1 VHPPAASS
9 FSFEPLFVLLAIAAV
24 AFYVR
29 EARSAGT
36 GRRILFGLGIACI
49 VVPLNSPLETIATHY
64 LLMAHLAQNAI
75 SADFAPPLLILGMP
89 PETRAALQRRGGRLF
104 ARATAPAFAGLVWL
118 VVWYG
123 VHLAAVYD
131 FLLRHQILLNGEHL
145 LLITVGL
152 LFWWPVLSGL
162 EGSLE
167 APGGLLY
174 LFLAFATSAF
184 LGLALTFLPS
194 FYSYYQ
200 HTPRLWGLSPDADQN
215 IGGSLMAGEQSA
227 VFVAGMCW
235 VFFRLLEENDPDAI
249 DESIGPIDEADP
261 VRPASPPDGQEQR

>member
-1 VHPPAASS
+1 MSAPSASS
-9 FSFEPLFVLLAIAAV
+9 FSFEPLFIVLAAIAVLL
-24 AFYVR
+24 YVR
-29 EARSAGT
+29 YARTAGT
-36 GRRILFGLGIACI
+36 GRRVLFGLGIACI

-75 SADFAPPLLILGMP
+75 SADIAPPLLILGLP
-89 PETRAALQRRGGRLF
+89 PEARASLQRRGG
-104 ARATAPAFAGLVWL
+104 AAFASITRPAIAGNVWL
-118 VVWYG
+118 VTWYG
-123 VHLAAVYD
+123 VHLTVIYD
-131 FLLRHQILLNGEHL
+131 FLLEHQILLNLEHSV
-145 LLITVGL
+145 LISVGL

-194 FYSYYQ
+194 FYPYYQ

-227 VFVAGMCW
+227 VFVTGMCW
-235 VFFRLLEENDPDAI
+235 VFFRLLEDDEDEI
-249 DESIGPIDEADP
+249 DESIGPLPDEQAE
-261 VRPASPPDGQEQR
+261 R

>member
-1 VHPPAASS
+1 MGAPPASS
-9 FSFEPLFVLLAIAAV
+9 FSFEPLFIVLPALAAV
-24 AFYVR
+24 LYWR
-29 EARSAGT
+29 YARTAGT
-36 GRRILFGLGIACI
+36 GRRVLFGLGLACI
-49 VVPLNSPLETIATHY
+49 VAPLNSPLETIATHY

-75 SADFAPPLLILGMP
+75 SADIAPPLLILGLP
-89 PETRAALQRRGGRLF
+89 PEARASLQRRGGRAL
-104 ARATAPAFAGLVWL
+104 AAITRPATAGVLWL
-118 VVWYG
+118 VTWYG
-123 VHLAAVYD
+123 VHLAVVYD
-131 FLLRHQILLNGEHL
+131 FLLRHQILLNGEHA

-152 LFWWPVLSGL
+152 IFWWPVLSGL
-162 EGSLE
+162 AGSLE

-194 FYSYYQ
+194 FYPYYQ

-235 VFFRLLEENDPDAI
+235 VFFRLLEGEAGDD
-249 DESIGPIDEADP
+249 DEAIGPI
-261 VRPASPPDGQEQR
+261 

>member
-1 VHPPAASS
+1 MSAPSPWS
-9 FSFEPLFVLLAIAAV
+9 FTFEPFFLVVAALALYL
-24 AFYVR
+24 YVR
-29 EARSAGT
+29 HARTAGT
-36 GRRILFGLGIACI
+36 GRRVLFGLGIACI
-49 VVPLNSPLETIATHY
+49 AIPVNSPLETIATHY

-75 SADFAPPLLILGMP
+75 SADIAPPLLILGLP
-89 PETRAALQRRGGRLF
+89 PEARAALQRRGGR
-104 ARATAPAFAGLVWL
+104 AFAAITQPAIAGIVWL
-118 VVWYG
+118 VTWYG
-123 VHLAAVYD
+123 VHLSVVYD
-131 FLLRHQILLNGEHL
+131 FLLRHQILLNLEHSV
-145 LLITVGL
+145 LISAGL

-162 EGSLE
+162 AGSLE

-215 IGGSLMAGEQSA
+215 IGGTLMAGEQSA

-235 VFFRLLEENDPDAI
+235 VFFRLLEGEEGDD
-249 DESIGPIDEADP
+249 DEAIGPIPDEQTQ
-261 VRPASPPDGQEQR
+261 V